1 MKLADPERSKTR
13 QALQLFAVSALG
25 GIRPNKSRAMR
36 AKTDTIFWVKIG
48 HPFLPQ
54 ILMDS
59 WLEVENDQFPGG

>member
-13 QALQLFAVSALG
+13 QALQLLAVSALG
-25 GIRPNKSRAMR
+25 GSGRTSLAQCARKPTPFSG
-36 AKTDTIFWVKIG
+36 VKIG

-59 WLEVENDQFPGG
+59 WLEVENDQFSGG